1 MQATYLFIGIIAV
14 VLIWHAIQD
23 LLTKKLDGYGA
34 WRERWRVPVVKER
47 MAHYLLA
54 SAAGDRARK
63 AAFAAAMRQ
72 RVVLEVEHGR

>member
-1 MQATYLFIGIIAV
+1 MMELAIGLT
-14 VLIWHAIQD
+14 LIVAMAA
-23 LLTKKLDGYGA
+23 A
-34 WRERWRVPVVKER
+34 WKVRVIGVAEVKER

>member
-1 MQATYLFIGIIAV
+1 MEIGFGLTFIAASV
-14 VLIWHAIQD
+14 A
-23 LLTKKLDGYGA
+23 A
-34 WRERWRVPVVKER
+34 WKVRVIGVPEIKER
-47 MAHYLLA
+47 AAHYLLA